1 MKLQDKFLA
10 GKDNHTYQRIDSD
23 HSVNFFLGYN
33 DSGNMSMVLIEFGK
47 IEKVKSS
54 KMIDVNLGKREDGR
68 LVLSFD
74 LLDNTFS
81 SMFMV
86 FCKDM
91 IVVCE
96 KAGRDLAI
104 SNALIR
110 WKYWK
115 ELFGR
120 KRSQLLDKSE
130 IKGLIGEL
138 IELRDYF
145 VPLLGVKNSIQAWM
159 GPLLGHKDFEALGT
173 WHEIKTIN
181 DGAIQIIV
189 SSLEQLDSE
198 YDGHLH
204 VVKLEETSPVS
215 SISFNL
221 NQLVLQITNL
231 ILDPEDLDAFRTK
244 LDNVGYEPNEAY
256 DNFSFTYKG
265 TQRYHVNSEF
275 PRLTRRDVKKS
286 IGNVKYTILLDG
298 ISEFQEE

>member
-1 MKLQDKFLA
+1 MELQDKFLA
-10 GKDNHTYQRIDSD
+10 GKDNYTYQRIDSD
-23 HSVNFFLGYN
+23 YLVNFFLGYN
-33 DSGNMSMVLIEFGK
+33 DNGNMSMVLIEFGK

-54 KMIDVNLGKREDGR
+54 KMIDVKLGKREDGK

-74 LLDNTFS
+74 LLDSSFS
-81 SMFMV
+81 SMFMI

-91 IVVCE
+91 IGVCE
-96 KAGRDLAI
+96 KAGCDLAI

-120 KRSQLLDKSE
+120 KRFQILDKSE

-145 VPLLGVKNSIQAWM
+145 IPLLGVKKAIQAWM

-173 WHEIKTIN
+173 WYEIKTIN
-181 DGAIQIIV
+181 EGAIQIIV

-204 VVKLEETSPVS
+204 VVKVEEASPVS

-221 NQLVLQITNL
+221 NQLVLQITDL
-231 ILDPEDLDAFRTK
+231 ILDPEDLDAFRIK
-244 LDNVGYEPNEAY
+244 LDNVGYEPNDAY
-256 DNFSFTYKG
+256 DNFHFTYKG
-265 TQRYHVNSEF
+265 TQRYYVNSKF
-275 PRLTRRDVKKS
+275 PRLTRSEIKKS
-286 IGNVKYTILLDG
+286 IGNVKYTILLEG
-298 ISEFQEE
+298 ISEFREA

>member
-1 MKLQDKFLA
+1 MKLQEKFSA

-23 HSVNFFLGYN
+23 YSVNIFLGYN
-33 DSGNMSMVLIEFGK
+33 ESGNMSMVMTEPGK
-47 IEKVKSS
+47 IEKVKSTR
-54 KMIDVNLGKREDGR
+54 MIDVQIRRRDDGK
-68 LVLSFD
+68 LALSFD
-74 LLDNTFS
+74 LLDNSYS

-96 KAGRDLAI
+96 KAGHDLAI

-120 KRSQLLDKSE
+120 KRSQILDKNE
-130 IKGLIGEL
+130 VKGLIGEL

-145 VPLLGVKNSIQAWM
+145 ILLLGVKDAIKSWM
-159 GPLLGHKDFEALGT
+159 GPLLGHKDFEALNT

-198 YDGHLH
+198 NDGHLH

-215 SISFNL
+215 SMAFGL
-221 NQLVLQITNL
+221 NQLVIQITNM
-231 ILDPEDLDAFRTK
+231 ISDPEDLDAFRIK

-256 DNFSFTYKG
+256 DNYNFVYKG
-265 TQRYHVNSEF
+265 TQRYCVNSEF
-275 PRLTRRDVKKS
+275 PRLTRGDVKKS
-286 IGNVKYTILLDG
+286 IGNAKYTILLDG

>member
-1 MKLQDKFLA
+1 MELQEKFLA
-10 GKDNHTYQRIDSD
+10 GKDKHTYQRIDSD
-23 HSVNFFLGYN
+23 HLVDFFLGYN
-33 DSGNMSMVLIEFGK
+33 DDGNMSMVLIEFGK

-54 KMIDVNLGKREDGR
+54 KMIDVKLGKREDGR
-68 LVLSFD
+68 LALSFD

-81 SMFMV
+81 SMFMI

-96 KAGRDLAI
+96 KAGRELAI

-120 KRSQLLDKSE
+120 KRIQILDKNE

-138 IELRDYF
+138 IELRDY
-145 VPLLGVKNSIQAWM
+145 VIPLLGVKHAIKAWT

-173 WHEIKTIN
+173 WHEIKAIN
-181 DGAIQIIV
+181 DGAIQIMV

-215 SISFNL
+215 SVSFSL

-231 ILDPEDLDAFRTK
+231 ILDPEDLDEFRTK
-244 LDNVGYEPNEAY
+244 LDNIGYEPNELY
-256 DNFSFTYKG
+256 DNFQFIYKG
-265 TQRYHVNSEF
+265 TQRYCVNSKF
-275 PRLTRRDVKKS
+275 PRLTRNEVKQS

-298 ISEFQEE
+298 ISEFREE